1 MTALIVE
8 DEAMARERLARNISD
23 SFPDIEVV
31 GMTDSVRSTV
41 DWLGSHTAPD
51 VIFMDVEL
59 ADGECFEIFRLT
71 RVSSQVIMTT
81 AYDSYAIKAFE
92 TGSIDYLLKP
102 YDMSALQR
110 AVGRCRERLSLKQ
123 GTDIQ
128 KLLAALGS
136 AVSSGTL
143 GPAGASGLSSG
154 ASGPSGAA
162 LSPGP
167 GPSPGPSPAPYPGP
181 SGRKAYRERMVV
193 RIGEQIIP
201 LELSDVACF
210 YSEGKSNYIMT
221 FGGRK
226 YVIDTT
232 MDSLD
237 EGLDPSRF
245 FRVSRGCIVSRKA
258 VRSVTRHLGS
268 RLRLSLEPAPPVEM
282 TVSRARVDD
291 FLAWLE

>member
-8 DEAMARERLARNISD
+8 DETMARERLARNISD
-23 SFPDIEVV
+23 AFPYIEVV
-31 GMTDSVRSTV
+31 GTTDSVRSTV
-41 DWLGSHTAPD
+41 DWLGSHPAPD

-71 RVSSQVIMTT
+71 EVSSQVIMTT

-102 YDMSALQR
+102 YDMSSLRR

-123 GTDIQ
+123 GTDVQ

-136 AVSSGTL
+136 AVSSGAL
-143 GPAGASGLSSG
+143 ASPGASGTLAG
-154 ASGPSGAA
+154 QSGPSGEVG
-162 LSPGP
+162 SPGP
-167 GPSPGPSPAPYPGP
+167 A
-181 SGRKAYRERMVV
+181 GRRAYRERMVV

-201 LELSDVACF
+201 LELSDAACF

-221 FGGRK
+221 FGGQK
-226 YVIDTT
+226 YVIDST

-237 EGLDPSRF
+237 GELDPSRF
-245 FRVSRGCIVSRKA
+245 FRVSRGCIVARKA

-268 RLRLSLEPAPPVEM
+268 RLRLSLEPSPPVEM

>member
-23 SFPDIEVV
+23 AFPDIEVV

-41 DWLGSHTAPD
+41 DWLGSHPAPD

-71 RVSSQVIMTT
+71 KVSSQVIMTT

-123 GTDIQ
+123 GTDVR

-136 AVSSGTL
+136 AVSSG
-143 GPAGASGLSSG
+143 PALSS
-154 ASGPSGAA
+154 
-162 LSPGP
+162 
-167 GPSPGPSPAPYPGP
+167 GP
-181 SGRKAYRERMVV
+181 SGRKSYRERMVV

-201 LELSDVACF
+201 LEMSDVACF

-237 EGLDPSRF
+237 GELDPSRF

-282 TVSRARVDD
+282 TVARARAED